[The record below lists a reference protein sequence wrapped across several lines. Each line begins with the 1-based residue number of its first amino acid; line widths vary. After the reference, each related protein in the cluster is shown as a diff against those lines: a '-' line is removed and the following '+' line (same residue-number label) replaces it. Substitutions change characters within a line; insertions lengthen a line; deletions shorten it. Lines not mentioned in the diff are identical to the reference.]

1 MKRGPCC
8 RGEPLVSWVQ
18 NQNSN
23 ASAVARFLIHRQ
35 EAIRGQ
41 SRPRLLSTY
50 MRQRRRRSDRSRA
63 LAIDRPVSHRSGH
76 RPRGHDAQN
85 RCRDGARPSSCF
97 GCGVRGCHTPNH
109 HAEQLG
115 KSYRRCPRG
124 ADFQL
129 DHIDTRARRCGADRT
144 IAPLNFPLALGV
156 IAEAD
161 WVIDLGPEGGLKGG
175 AVVGRARRMCWSRMR
190 GATRRRRSGRCW
202 RTGEEWV
209 LGRLTARCCRSRSSA
224 VTSLGCIEARG
235 PGWHE
240 DHCTS
245 PATR

>member
-97 GCGVRGCHTPNH
+97 GCGVRGRHTSDH
-109 HAEQLG
+109 HAKQLG

-175 AVVGRARRMCWSRMR
+175 AVVGESTPDVLVANARSHT
-190 GATRRRRSGRCW
+190 GAAFRP
-202 RTGEEWV
+202 V
-209 LGRLTARCCRSRSSA
+209 L
-224 VTSLGCIEARG
+224 ARG
-235 PGWHE
+235 SGAGARSADGQMLLLAIVGCHVIGLRRGKRFGV
-240 DHCTS
+240 
-245 PATR
+245 A